1 MSSPVACA
9 RSDKFRHSR
18 AGAALLSNIR
28 EIGASRPRAT
38 AHGVPGA
45 ALIASAPRLLLG
57 ATFLVVYLSL
67 EWVSFIHEYKG
78 VPVTPWNPGL
88 GAVFALMLFAGARYS
103 IVLFVGVVIA
113 EIAVLRS
120 SLSWPVI
127 IGIASIIAIGYAG
140 MTVIARRVLAFDA
153 GLGSLRD
160 VLLLLIGG
168 GLGATIVAVLVSLLL
183 VADAQ
188 LDIADL
194 PFAALPLLVG
204 DLIGIAVVTP
214 LMLRLVLHTP
224 HLSVRA
230 LRALA
235 PEVVLY
241 VALVTL
247 LLWLILGTESAAGF
261 KYFYL
266 FFLPVV
272 VAAVRHGLD
281 GACLGLA
288 LTQLGLVGLLRHHGY
303 DANVFTE
310 FQVLMLILTATG
322 LTVGVVVTER
332 RQAARA
338 MREVEARLRA
348 KELEAAQAA
357 RFTLVSGM
365 ASALA
370 HEINQPMTAARALA
384 RAIQELMRAP
394 NIDHART
401 DGNLTNL
408 VAQIDHAA
416 GVVRRM
422 RDFLRRGHPHVSTID
437 ALSMLDDALILVR
450 AEARAKAIE
459 IVLDVPAA
467 LPPLHGDRIQL
478 QQVILNLVRNAME
491 ALAGHTDGTVRI
503 GVRRFDDRVELS
515 VADNGPGIEAALAA
529 RLFEPLTTSKPD
541 GLGLGLSICASIVQL
556 HGGRIWLH
564 SGATGATE
572 FRFSLPLQPKPS

>member
-1 MSSPVACA
+1 M
-9 RSDKFRHSR
+9 
-18 AGAALLSNIR
+18 LSNIG
-28 EIGASRPRAT
+28 EIGTRAHVVT
-38 AHGVPGA
+38 HGAPGSA
-45 ALIASAPRLLLG
+45 ILASAPRLLLG
-57 ATFLVVYLSL
+57 ASFLAAYVLL
-67 EWVSFIHEYKG
+67 EWLSFIHEYKG

-88 GAVFALMLFAGARYS
+88 GAIFALMLFAGARYGV
-103 IVLFVGVVIA
+103 VLFVGVVIA

-120 SLSWPVI
+120 SLSWPII
-127 IGIASIIAIGYAG
+127 IGIAGIIAVGYAA

-153 GLGSLRD
+153 GLNHLRD
-160 VLLLLIGG
+160 VLQLLLGG

-188 LDIADL
+188 LDVVDL
-194 PFAALPLLVG
+194 ASAALPLLVG

-214 LMLRLVLHTP
+214 LTLRLILRTP
-224 HLSVRA
+224 HLPVRA

-235 PEVVLY
+235 PEVAFY
-241 VALVTL
+241 VALVVL
-247 LLWLILGTESAAGF
+247 SLWLILGTENAAGF

-338 MREVEARLRA
+338 MQEVEARLRTR
-348 KELEAAQAA
+348 EIEAAQAA

-384 RAIQELMRAP
+384 RAIQELLRAP
-394 NIDHART
+394 AIDHART

-437 ALSMLDDALILVR
+437 TRSMLDDTLILVR
-450 AEARAKAIE
+450 AEANAKSIE
-459 IVLDVPAA
+459 IALDIPPE

-491 ALAGHTDGTVRI
+491 ALAGRTDGIIRVTVRRLE
-503 GVRRFDDRVELS
+503 GLVEVR
-515 VADNGPGIEAALAA
+515 VADNGLGIEPSLAA

-564 SGATGATE
+564 SGEPGVTE
-572 FRFSLPLQPKPS
+572 FRFSLPLTP

>member
-1 MSSPVACA
+1 
-9 RSDKFRHSR
+9 
-18 AGAALLSNIR
+18 LLSNIGD
-28 EIGASRPRAT
+28 IGPSRVHAI
-38 AHGVPGA
+38 AKGVPRA

-57 ATFLVVYLSL
+57 ATFLAVYLSL
-67 EWVSFIHEYKG
+67 EWLSFIHEYKG
-78 VPVTPWNPGL
+78 IPVTPWNPGL
-88 GAVFALMLFAGARYS
+88 GAVFALMLFAGARYGV
-103 IVLFVGVVIA
+103 VLFVGVVIA

-120 SLSWPVI
+120 SLSWPI
-127 IGIASIIAIGYAG
+127 LIGIAGIIAIGYAG

-153 GLGSLRD
+153 GLNHLRD
-160 VLLLLIGG
+160 VLLLLVGG
-168 GLGATIVAVLVSLLL
+168 GLGATTVAVLVSLLL
-183 VADAQ
+183 VVDAQ
-188 LDIADL
+188 LDLGDL

-214 LMLRLVLHTP
+214 LTLRLVLHRP

-235 PEVVLY
+235 PEIVLY

-247 LLWLILGTESAAGF
+247 LLWFILGTESAAGF

-310 FQVLMLILTATG
+310 FQALMLILTATG

-348 KELEAAQAA
+348 KEWEAAQAA

-384 RAIQELMRAP
+384 RAIQELLRAP
-394 NIDHART
+394 SIDHART

-459 IVLDVPAA
+459 IVLDVPPE
-467 LPPLHGDRIQL
+467 LPPLHGDRVQL

-491 ALAGHTDGTVRI
+491 ALAGRKDGIVRI
-503 GVRRFDDRVELS
+503 AVCRFDDRVEVR
-515 VADNGPGIEAALAA
+515 VADNGPGIEASLAA

-556 HGGRIWLH
+556 HSGRIWLH
-564 SGATGATE
+564 SAEPGATE
-572 FRFSLPLQPKPS
+572 FRFSLPLAL

>member
-1 MSSPVACA
+1 
-9 RSDKFRHSR
+9 
-18 AGAALLSNIR
+18 
-28 EIGASRPRAT
+28 
-38 AHGVPGA
+38 
-45 ALIASAPRLLLG
+45 
-57 ATFLVVYLSL
+57 
-67 EWVSFIHEYKG
+67 
-78 VPVTPWNPGL
+78 
-88 GAVFALMLFAGARYS
+88 
-103 IVLFVGVVIA
+103 
-113 EIAVLRS
+113 
-120 SLSWPVI
+120 
-127 IGIASIIAIGYAG
+127 
-140 MTVIARRVLAFDA
+140 MTMMARRVLAFDA
-153 GLGSLRD
+153 GLRSLRD
-160 VLLLLIGG
+160 VLLLLVGG

-188 LDIADL
+188 LEVADL
-194 PFAALPLLVG
+194 ASAALPLLVG

-214 LMLRLVLHTP
+214 LTLRLVLRTP
-224 HLSVRA
+224 HLPIRA

-235 PEVVLY
+235 PEIMLY

-247 LLWLILGTESAAGF
+247 SLWLILETESAAGF

-281 GACLGLA
+281 GACFGLA
-288 LTQLGLVGLLRHHGY
+288 LTQLGLVSLLRHHGY

-338 MREVEARLRA
+338 MQEVEARLR
-348 KELEAAQAA
+348 EREIEAAQAA

-384 RAIQELMRAP
+384 RAIQQLLRAP
-394 NIDHART
+394 TIDHART

-437 ALSMLDDALILVR
+437 TRNMLDDALILVR
-450 AEARAKAIE
+450 AEANAKSIAIA
-459 IVLDVPAA
+459 LDIPLE

-478 QQVILNLVRNAME
+478 QQVILNLLRNASDAMVDVHDRPRQLLVRTE
-491 ALAGHTDGTVRI
+491 REDGDRVRVSVRDAGVGVAPQNVDKLLDAFYTTKTDGM
-503 GVRRFDDRVELS
+503 
-515 VADNGPGIEAALAA
+515 GI
-529 RLFEPLTTSKPD
+529 
-541 GLGLGLSICASIVQL
+541 GLSISRSIIERH
-556 HGGRIWLH
+556 HGRLWAQANDGP
-564 SGATGATE
+564 GATFSFSVPSGPASGPDATP
-572 FRFSLPLQPKPS
+572 R

>member
-1 MSSPVACA
+1 
-9 RSDKFRHSR
+9 
-18 AGAALLSNIR
+18 
-28 EIGASRPRAT
+28 
-38 AHGVPGA
+38 
-45 ALIASAPRLLLG
+45 
-57 ATFLVVYLSL
+57 
-67 EWVSFIHEYKG
+67 
-78 VPVTPWNPGL
+78 
-88 GAVFALMLFAGARYS
+88 
-103 IVLFVGVVIA
+103 
-113 EIAVLRS
+113 
-120 SLSWPVI
+120 
-127 IGIASIIAIGYAG
+127 
-140 MTVIARRVLAFDA
+140 
-153 GLGSLRD
+153 

-188 LDIADL
+188 LDVGDL
-194 PFAALPLLVG
+194 PSAALPLLVG
-204 DLIGIAVVTP
+204 DVIGIAVVTP
-214 LMLRLVLHTP
+214 LTLRLVLRTP
-224 HLSVRA
+224 HLSLRA

-235 PEVVLY
+235 PEIVLY

-247 LLWLILGTESAAGF
+247 SLWLILGTESAAGF

-272 VAAVRHGLD
+272 LAAVRHGLD

-288 LTQLGLVGLLRHHGY
+288 LTQLGLVGLLQHHGY

-338 MREVEARLRA
+338 MQEVEAQLRA
-348 KELEAAQAA
+348 REIEAAQAA

-394 NIDHART
+394 SIDHART
-401 DGNLTNL
+401 DGNLINL

-422 RDFLRRGHPHVSTID
+422 RDFLRRGHAHVSTID
-437 ALSMLDDALILVR
+437 TRRMLEDALMLVR
-450 AEARAKAIE
+450 AEASAKAIE
-459 IVLDVPAA
+459 IVLDVPPE
-467 LPPLHGDRIQL
+467 LPPLHGDSVQL

-491 ALAGHTDGTVRI
+491 ALAGHADRVVRITVRRLEDLVE
-503 GVRRFDDRVELS
+503 VR
-515 VADNGPGIEAALAA
+515 VADNGPGVEPALTA

-541 GLGLGLSICASIVQL
+541 GLGLGLSICASIMQL
-556 HGGRIWLH
+556 HGGRIWLQ
-564 SGATGATE
+564 SGEPGATE
-572 FRFSLPLQPKPS
+572 FRFSLPLAP

>member
-1 MSSPVACA
+1 MSNIGEIGP
-9 RSDKFRHSR
+9 SR
-18 AGAALLSNIR
+18 AHVVTRGVSGAAMLD
-28 EIGASRPRAT
+28 
-38 AHGVPGA
+38 
-45 ALIASAPRLLLG
+45 SAPRLLLG
-57 ATFLVVYLSL
+57 ATFLAAYVLL
-67 EWVSFIHEYKG
+67 EWLSFIHEYKG

-88 GAVFALMLFAGARYS
+88 GAVFALMLFSGARYGA
-103 IVLFVGVVIA
+103 VLFVGVVIA

-120 SLSWPVI
+120 SLSWPII
-127 IGIASIIAIGYAG
+127 IGVAGIIAIGYAA
-140 MTVIARRVLAFDA
+140 MTVVARRALAFDA

-160 VLLLLIGG
+160 VLLLLVGG

-188 LDIADL
+188 LDVADL
-194 PFAALPLLVG
+194 PSAALPLLVG

-214 LMLRLVLHTP
+214 LTLRLVLRTP
-224 HLSVRA
+224 HLPVRA

-235 PEVVLY
+235 PEVALY

-247 LLWLILGTESAAGF
+247 SLWFILGTESATGF

-310 FQVLMLILTATG
+310 FQGLMLILTATG

-338 MREVEARLRA
+338 MQGVEARLRA
-348 KELEAAQAA
+348 REIEAAQAA

-394 NIDHART
+394 SIDHART

-416 GVVRRM
+416 GIVRRM

-437 ALSMLDDALILVR
+437 ARSMLEDALMLVR
-450 AEARAKAIE
+450 AEARTKAIE
-459 IVLDVPAA
+459 IVLDLPSE

-491 ALAGHTDGTVRI
+491 ALAGRSDGSVRVAVCRLDDHVE
-503 GVRRFDDRVELS
+503 VR
-515 VADNGPGIEAALAA
+515 VADNGSGIEASLAA

-564 SGATGATE
+564 SGEPGATE
-572 FRFSLPLQPKPS
+572 FRFSLPLQLAS

>member
-1 MSSPVACA
+1 
-9 RSDKFRHSR
+9 
-18 AGAALLSNIR
+18 LSNIG
-28 EIGASRPRAT
+28 EIGTSR
-38 AHGVPGA
+38 AHVVSHGTPGA
-45 ALIASAPRLLLG
+45 AIFESAPRLLLG
-57 ATFLVVYLSL
+57 ATFLAAYVLL
-67 EWVSFIHEYKG
+67 EWLSFIHEYKG

-88 GAVFALMLFAGARYS
+88 GAVFALMLFAGARYGV
-103 IVLFVGVVIA
+103 VLFIGVIIA
-113 EIAVLRS
+113 EIAVLGS
-120 SLSWPVI
+120 SLSWPII
-127 IGIASIIAIGYAG
+127 IGIAGIIAIGYAV
-140 MTVIARRVLAFDA
+140 MTVMARRVLAFDA
-153 GLGSLRD
+153 GLNHLRD

-183 VADAQ
+183 LADAQ
-188 LDIADL
+188 LDVADL
-194 PFAALPLLVG
+194 PSAALPLLVG

-214 LMLRLVLHTP
+214 LTLRLVLRTP
-224 HLSVRA
+224 HLPVRA
-230 LRALA
+230 LRALT
-235 PEVVLY
+235 PEVALY

-247 LLWLILGTESAAGF
+247 SLWLILGTENAAGF

-338 MREVEARLRA
+338 MQEVEARLRA
-348 KELEAAQAA
+348 REIEATQAA
-357 RFTLVSGM
+357 RFNLVSGM

-384 RAIQELMRAP
+384 RAIQQLMRAST
-394 NIDHART
+394 IDHART
-401 DGNLTNL
+401 DGNLTSL

-437 ALSMLDDALILVR
+437 SRSMLEDALILVR
-450 AEARAKAIE
+450 AEASANGIE
-459 IVLDVPAA
+459 LVLEAPSE

-491 ALAGHTDGTVRI
+491 ALAGRSDGIVRI
-503 GVRRFDDRVELS
+503 TVCRLDDHVEVR
-515 VADNGPGIEAALAA
+515 VADNGPGIEPSLAT

-556 HGGRIWLH
+556 HGGRIWLQ
-564 SGATGATE
+564 SGEAGATE
-572 FRFSLPLQPKPS
+572 FRFSLPLAP

>member
-1 MSSPVACA
+1 VPV
-9 RSDKFRHSR
+9 
-18 AGAALLSNIR
+18 
-28 EIGASRPRAT
+28 
-38 AHGVPGA
+38 A

-57 ATFLVVYLSL
+57 ATFLAVYLLL

-88 GAVFALMLFAGARYS
+88 GAVFALMLFAGARYGV
-103 IVLFVGVVIA
+103 VLFIGVVIA

-120 SLSWPVI
+120 SLSWPII
-127 IGIASIIAIGYAG
+127 IGIAGIIAIGYAG

-160 VLLLLIGG
+160 VLLLLMGG
-168 GLGATIVAVLVSLLL
+168 GLGATTVAVLVSLLL

-188 LDIADL
+188 LDVGDL
-194 PFAALPLLVG
+194 PSAALPLLVG

-214 LMLRLVLHTP
+214 LTLRLVLHTP

-235 PEVVLY
+235 PEIVLY

-247 LLWLILGTESAAGF
+247 LLWFILGTESAAGF

-348 KELEAAQAA
+348 KEWEAAQAA

-437 ALSMLDDALILVR
+437 GLSMLDDSLILVR

-459 IVLDVPAA
+459 IVIDVPPE
-467 LPPLHGDRIQL
+467 LPPLHGDRVQL

-491 ALAGHTDGTVRI
+491 ALAGRNDGIVRI
-503 GVRRFDDRVELS
+503 AVCRFDDRVEVR
-515 VADNGPGIEAALAA
+515 VADNGPGIEASLAA

-556 HGGRIWLH
+556 HGGSIWLH
-564 SGATGATE
+564 SGEPGATE
-572 FRFSLPLQPKPS
+572 FRFSLPLQQAP

>member
-1 MSSPVACA
+1 
-9 RSDKFRHSR
+9 
-18 AGAALLSNIR
+18 
-28 EIGASRPRAT
+28 
-38 AHGVPGA
+38 
-45 ALIASAPRLLLG
+45 LLG
-57 ATFLVVYLSL
+57 AAFLSAYLLL
-67 EWVSFIHEYKG
+67 EWLSFIHEYKG

-88 GAVFALMLFAGARYS
+88 GAVFALMLFAGARYGV
-103 IVLFVGVVIA
+103 VLFIGVVIA

-120 SLSWPVI
+120 SLSWPII
-127 IGIASIIAIGYAG
+127 IGIAGIIAIGYAG

-153 GLGSLRD
+153 GLNHLRD

-168 GLGATIVAVLVSLLL
+168 GLGATVVAVLVSLLL

-188 LDIADL
+188 LDVGDL
-194 PFAALPLLVG
+194 PSAALPLLVG

-214 LMLRLVLHTP
+214 LTLRLVLHTP

-235 PEVVLY
+235 PEVISY

-247 LLWLILGTESAAGF
+247 FLWLILETESAAGF

-348 KELEAAQAA
+348 KEWEAAQAA

-384 RAIQELMRAP
+384 RAIQELIRAP

-437 ALSMLDDALILVR
+437 GLSMLDDALILVR
-450 AEARAKAIE
+450 AEARAKAIQ
-459 IVLDVPAA
+459 IVLDVPPE
-467 LPPLHGDRIQL
+467 LPPLHGDRVQL

-491 ALAGHTDGTVRI
+491 ALAGRNDGIVRI
-503 GVRRFDDRVELS
+503 AVCRFDDRVEVR
-515 VADNGPGIEAALAA
+515 VADNGPGIEASLAA

-564 SGATGATE
+564 SGEPGATE
-572 FRFSLPLQPKPS
+572 FRFSLPLQPALR